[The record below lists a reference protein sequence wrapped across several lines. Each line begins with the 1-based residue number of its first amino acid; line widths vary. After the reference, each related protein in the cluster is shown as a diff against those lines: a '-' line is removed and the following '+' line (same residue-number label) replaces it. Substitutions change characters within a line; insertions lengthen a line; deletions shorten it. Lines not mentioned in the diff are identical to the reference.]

1 MNKQRE
7 IRSTIYDVASKAGV
21 SITTV
26 SRYINNPDSVK
37 NSTGEKIAK
46 TMDQLDYT
54 PQGNAGSRANRS
66 VGRVGV
72 LTPFFPA
79 PSYVERLEGIIH
91 PLRQNN
97 YEVIIYTIE
106 GVDQLDEYLTSV
118 PFTRRIDGL
127 ILMSVKLSD
136 EQHRTLKASGLS
148 VVMVE
153 SDDEN
158 YSRVL
163 ADDYRGGQMAAE
175 LFLKKDY
182 FPCAYMGDL
191 NYDLPYSFQPSESR
205 FKGFRDKLFGGKKE
219 IKKTMILK
227 SGTAVDDALTVFSN
241 FLDKNKCPRA
251 IFAMSDVQAIGI
263 IKAAREREIKIPE
276 ELAVIGFDDI
286 EGANWMELSTIS
298 QHLKDSGRI
307 AAGLLLELM
316 NGEGKAIQKTNL
328 QVSLIERATT

>member
-1 MNKQRE
+1 MNNQRE
-7 IRSTIYDVASKAGV
+7 IRSTIYDVASEAGV

-26 SRYINNPDSVK
+26 SRYINNPGSVK
-37 NSTGEKIAK
+37 KSTGEKIAK
-46 TMDQLDYT
+46 TMDFLDYT

-79 PSYVERLEGIIH
+79 PSYVERLEGIIN

-127 ILMSVKLSD
+127 ILMSVKLSY

-148 VVMVE
+148 VVMIE
-153 SDDEN
+153 TDNEN

-163 ADDYRGGQMAAE
+163 AGDYSGGQIAAE
-175 LFLKKDY
+175 LFLKKSY
-182 FPCAYMGDL
+182 FPCAYMGDK
-191 NYDLPYSFQPSESR
+191 NNGMPYSCRPTESR
-205 FKGFRDKLFGGKKE
+205 LAGFLNALEKGKKS
-219 IKKTMILK
+219 IKKNLILE
-227 SGTAVDDALTVFSN
+227 SDTTVNDALKVFGQ
-241 FLDKNKCPRA
+241 FLDKNECPRA

-263 IKAAREREIKIPE
+263 MKAAKEKNIRIPE
-276 ELAVIGFDDI
+276 DLAVIGFDDI
-286 EGANWMELSTIS
+286 AGADWMELSTIS

-316 NGEGKAIQKTNL
+316 NGEGKAIQKINL
-328 QVSLIERATT
+328 QVTLIERATT